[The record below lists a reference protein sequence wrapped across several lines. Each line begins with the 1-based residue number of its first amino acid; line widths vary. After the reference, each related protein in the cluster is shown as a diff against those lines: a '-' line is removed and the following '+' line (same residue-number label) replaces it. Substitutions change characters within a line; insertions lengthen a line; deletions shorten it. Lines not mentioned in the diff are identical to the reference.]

1 MAEEHYRVMQ
11 RKNSI
16 EVYHFNSLDH
26 LDKNIKTHAS
36 LNLYGGYS
44 NDGEANGNKIVFRLK
59 KPLKISDNFY
69 GKNYYNLYGGF
80 ATEGATLILLIYK
93 MI

>member
-1 MAEEHYRVMQ
+1 MTEKHYRVMQ
-11 RKNSI
+11 KNSI
-16 EVYHFNSLDH
+16 EIYHFNPLDY
-26 LDKNIKTHAS
+26 LNKNIKTHAS

-69 GKNYYNLYGGF
+69 GKNITIF
-80 ATEGATLILLIYK
+80 TEVLLQRVRILMLLIYK

>member
-1 MAEEHYRVMQ
+1 M
-11 RKNSI
+11 
-16 EVYHFNSLDH
+16 
-26 LDKNIKTHAS
+26 
-36 LNLYGGYS
+36 YS

-80 ATEGATLILLIYK
+80 ATEGANFNVIDI
-93 MI
+93 